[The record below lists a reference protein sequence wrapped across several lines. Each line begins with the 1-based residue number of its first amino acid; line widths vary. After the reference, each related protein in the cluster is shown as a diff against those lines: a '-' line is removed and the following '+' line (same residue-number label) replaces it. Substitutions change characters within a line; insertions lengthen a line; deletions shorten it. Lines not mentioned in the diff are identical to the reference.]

1 MDNNALDYELARSVG
16 EFFMLDT
23 DTLEKAINEVK
34 SVVKEWRKY
43 ANSIGISK
51 TEQDRMTPAFRF

>member
-1 MDNNALDYELARSVG
+1 
-16 EFFMLDT
+16 MLNT
-23 DTLEKAINEVK
+23 DMMSKILTEVK

-43 ANSIGISK
+43 ANSIGIPK